1 MGQESQANMSRA
13 HRLVLVV
20 AVLAPTLV
28 MSSVHAGSGACYQHS
43 TKDRRLAKKTNTA
56 RVNAGVRKLSLDPH
70 LSRVA
75 RQQASVMARKRTLF
89 HTRSLGSRVTNWRTL
104 GENVGYASSIKRV
117 HQIFMGSPTHKGNIL
132 NAAYRHV
139 GVGVKQRGGYV
150 WSVVVFESRKNPGTT
165 LSMPSC

>member
-1 MGQESQANMSRA
+1 MSRS

-28 MSSVHAGSGACYQHS
+28 MSSVHAGSGACYRHS
-43 TKDRRLAKKTNTA
+43 TKDRLLAKKTNTA

-75 RQQASVMARKRTLF
+75 KRQARAMARKRTLY
-89 HTRSLGSRVTNWRTL
+89 HTRSLGSLVTRWQAL
-104 GENVGYASSIKRV
+104 AENVGYSSTVKSVHRAFMSSLAHKANLLRAS
-117 HQIFMGSPTHKGNIL
+117 
-132 NAAYRHV
+132 YRHLGI
-139 GVGVKQRGGYV
+139 GVTKKGGYV
-150 WSVVVFESRKNPGTT
+150 WAVAVFESRRNPGTT